1 MRGELENLQLT
12 ILWQNPDHR
21 IQTVDYTHCSI
32 VNNVAYYSTIDHFAM
47 SARLLSIVTE
57 AGVIHSGENLSNHS
71 AIFAKLRVGELDLQ
85 LDFDSPNVWSC
96 WVKANEEAKGHFKST
111 LANQLHEIPE
121 FECFSCQDVLCQAST
136 HREDIEEYTLNILE
150 AMENAGNE
158 CLPKSGCG
166 GTANK
171 RPKIPG
177 WSEHVKPYS
186 VECNFWYC
194 VWLSAGKPPTG
205 DLFMNMKQSKR
216 QFKFAVRRLK
226 KCKDKIQDEKFV
238 SSLLQGGANIFQEI
252 RKTRGKTATFRSRID
267 DEVGAHNIAEHFAV
281 IYENLYN
288 KVDLGVNF
296 EK

>member
-1 MRGELENLQLT
+1 
-12 ILWQNPDHR
+12 
-21 IQTVDYTHCSI
+21 
-32 VNNVAYYSTIDHFAM
+32 
-47 SARLLSIVTE
+47 
-57 AGVIHSGENLSNHS
+57 
-71 AIFAKLRVGELDLQ
+71 
-85 LDFDSPNVWSC
+85 
-96 WVKANEEAKGHFKST
+96 
-111 LANQLHEIPE
+111 
-121 FECFSCQDVLCQAST
+121 
-136 HREDIEEYTLNILE
+136 
-150 AMENAGNE
+150 MENAGNE

-186 VECNFWYC
+186 VECNFWYR

-252 RKTRGKTATFRSRID
+252 RKSRGKTATFRSRID